1 MPSSESDILDQ
12 AEAALRACLERVPF
26 IALRS
31 IEREP
36 RPDGPDLGLRL
47 RVSRGSRRL
56 IVEVRSSGQPRVI
69 REAINQLA
77 RYRDRPRGGY
87 AVVVAPYISPRAG
100 QLCVGENV
108 GFVDLAGN
116 CRLCFDQVFI
126 EQTGRTNPEVKRRD
140 LRSLYSPKASRVLRV
155 LLDQPRRAWQLQQLA
170 KEAQVS
176 LGLASNVKKLLTDR
190 EWIGTV
196 TSTRTGAKATMA
208 TRTGTRTGTRTSAAT
223 NVETEGL
230 RLLDPAALLGEW
242 AASYSFRKNQL
253 VDCYTLRD
261 VAEAEAGLA
270 EECSKRGWSYALTG
284 FSGAARLVPA
294 VRYQRAMAYVGGPP
308 EELLGPLQLKVVE
321 SGANVSLLVP
331 YDEGVFQGARRLD
344 DIDVVSP
351 VQLYLDLRS
360 FRGRGEEAAEQILE
374 EVIKPTW

>member
-1 MPSSESDILDQ
+1 MHLTELAGLVRQ
-12 AEAALRACLERVPF
+12 EKAEAALRACLERVPF
-26 IALRS
+26 VALKS

-36 RPDGPDLGLRL
+36 RPDGLDLDLRL
-47 RVSRGSRRL
+47 RVSRASKRL

-77 RYRDRPRGGY
+77 RYRDKLSGAY
-87 AVVVAPYISPRAG
+87 AVVVAPYISPRAA
-100 QLCVGENV
+100 QLCIDENI

-155 LLDQPRRAWQLQQLA
+155 LLDEPRRAWQLQQLA

-176 LGLASNVKKLLTDR
+176 LGLVSNVKKLLTDR
-190 EWIGTV
+190 EWIKTD
-196 TSTRTGAKATMA
+196 A
-208 TRTGTRTGTRTSAAT
+208 
-223 NVETEGL
+223 EGL
-230 RLLDPAALLGEW
+230 RLVESAALLEEW
-242 AASYSFRKNQL
+242 AGSYSFRKNRL

-261 VAEAEAGLA
+261 IAEAETALA
-270 EECSKRGWSYALTG
+270 EECAKRGWTFALTG

-331 YDEGVFQGARRLD
+331 YDEGVFQGARPVD
-344 DIDVVSP
+344 DLDVVSP

-360 FRGRGEEAAEQILE
+360 FRGRGEEAAQQILD
-374 EVIKPTW
+374 EVIKPSW